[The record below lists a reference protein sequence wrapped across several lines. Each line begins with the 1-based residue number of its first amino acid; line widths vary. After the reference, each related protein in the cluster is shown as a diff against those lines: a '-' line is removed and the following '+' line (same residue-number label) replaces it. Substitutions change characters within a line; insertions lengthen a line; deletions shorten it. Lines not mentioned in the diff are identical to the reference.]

1 MGNVAKPIYVNVRE
15 AFKHEAHNFTIW
27 LESNIDALAD
37 RLGLKLTVKAREH
50 QVKDFKL
57 DLLCEDE
64 SGNAVIIENQLERTD
79 HDHLG
84 KVLTYLVNLEA
95 KVAIWITP
103 EPRIEHIQVMNWL
116 NENTEAGTSFYLVRV
131 EAIRIGDS
139 PYAPLFTPII
149 MPDEQTKATGDLK
162 KELANEKE
170 EANRQQLRLEFWTQ
184 LIEHSKRK
192 TALFANRKPS
202 KAHWFAIG
210 AGKSGLMFNLS
221 ILQQGALVELY
232 IDSNDAKTIFDALL
246 QHKEAIEAGFGEP
259 LDWRRLDQKNASR
272 IVKKI
277 DYSGLRQTDTW
288 QALQDT
294 MIAAMIRLEDVFRP
308 YIAALK

>member
-1 MGNVAKPIYVNVRE
+1 MGNVGKIQVVPVRD
-15 AFKHEAHNFTIW
+15 AFNHEAHNFTVW
-27 LESNIDALAD
+27 LSENIEALAD

-57 DLLCEDE
+57 DLLCEDD
-64 SGNAVIIENQLERTD
+64 SGNAVIIENQLERSD

-95 KVAIWITP
+95 KVAIWVTP

-116 NENTEAGTSFYLVRV
+116 NENTETGTSFYLVRV

-149 MPDEQTKATGDLK
+149 APDEQTKATGDLK

-170 EANRQQLRLEFWTQ
+170 EAERHRLRLEFWTQ
-184 LIEHSKRK
+184 LIERSKGR
-192 TALFANRKPS
+192 TSLFTNRKPN
-202 KAHWFAIG
+202 KDHWLSIG
-210 AGKSGLMFNLS
+210 AGKSGLLFTYS
-221 ILQQGALVELY
+221 ILQQGALVEFY
-232 IDSNDAKTIFDALL
+232 IDSNDAKTIFDSLL
-246 QHKEAIEAGFGEP
+246 KYRDTIEASFGEP

-277 DYSGLRQTDTW
+277 DYGGLRQTDTW
-288 QALQDT
+288 EALQGT
-294 MIAAMIRLEDVFRP
+294 MIDAMIRLEKAFRP